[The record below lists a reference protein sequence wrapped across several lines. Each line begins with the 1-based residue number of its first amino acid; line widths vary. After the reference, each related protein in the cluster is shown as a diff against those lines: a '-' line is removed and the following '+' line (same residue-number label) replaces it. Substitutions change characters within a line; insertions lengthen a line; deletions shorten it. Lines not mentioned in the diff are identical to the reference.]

1 MDTSLSDPVS
11 VECPCGPD
19 LEYDPE
25 YLLLFTRAAPRE
37 EAQYGDFVSTPETIN
52 WAELERD
59 ARRLLARSKD
69 IRILVVLL
77 RCRIQLAGASGL
89 AEALTLLETLCATYP
104 DAIHPQL
111 LAVEDTTAEDAAVAR
126 SNALSALLDHE
137 GVMAD
142 IRGITLSNNAAM
154 RLQVRDVERSL
165 SASRPADALAP
176 ESVRQQLADLEARG
190 ALPLDAFRQAAE
202 ATERLQR
209 HARETLN
216 DQAPDFSR
224 LRQLLALLPGA
235 VKTTTQEIP
244 PQPQAV
250 QPESAAIV
258 HAEQMQAEHV
268 APPVHI
274 TAEISPMPG
283 AEPRQICDRNDAL
296 ERLRVIRRWFEHSEP
311 SSPTIPLLRQ
321 AERLVGKRF
330 SEVINEIPAEL
341 LEKWDALE

>member
-1 MDTSLSDPVS
+1 MDTSLSDPIS
-11 VECPCGPD
+11 AECPCGPD

-25 YLLLFTRAAPRE
+25 YLLLFTRATPRE

-59 ARRLLARSKD
+59 ARRLLTRSKD

-77 RCRIQLAGASGL
+77 RCRIQQAGARGL
-89 AEALTLLETLCATYP
+89 VEVLTQLETLCNMYRDTL
-104 DAIHPQL
+104 HPQL
-111 LAVEDTTAEDAAVAR
+111 LATEDITAEDAAVAR
-126 SNALSALLDHE
+126 CNALSALLDHE

-142 IRGITLSNNAAM
+142 IRGITLSNNATL

-202 ATERLQR
+202 TAERLQR
-209 HARETLN
+209 HARETLD

-224 LRQLLALLPGA
+224 LTQLLALLPGT
-235 VKTTTQEIP
+235 VQSTTQEIP
-244 PQPQAV
+244 PQPQPI
-250 QPESAAIV
+250 QPESAAID
-258 HAEQMQAEHV
+258 HTEQMQAEHV

-274 TAEISPMPG
+274 AAEISPPPG
-283 AEPRQICDRNDAL
+283 AELRQIRDRNDAL